1 MSEKLLAQKCIN
13 TISKDAF
20 FDHYLGMEILDIDVG
35 YSKLKMVIKEFML
48 NGHGTCQGGAIFAFA
63 DSAFA
68 YACNGRD
75 VPTVAYS
82 CDITYVRPAT
92 TGDVLIATAREVN
105 LLKRNGIY
113 NIEVKNQNDEL
124 VAFFVGKS
132 RAVNGTILKEQ

>member
-1 MSEKLLAQKCIN
+1 MSEKLTAQKCIN
-13 TISKDAF
+13 TLSKDAF
-20 FDHYLGMEILDIDVG
+20 FDHYLGMEILEVDVG
-35 YSKLKMVIKEFML
+35 YSKLKMVVKEFML
-48 NGHGTCQGGAIFAFA
+48 NGFGSCQGGAIFAFA

-68 YACNGRD
+68 YACNGRN

-82 CDITYVRPAT
+82 CDITYVKPALR
-92 TGDVLIATAREVN
+92 GDVLMATAREIN

-132 RAVNGTILKEQ
+132 RAVNGSILKEQ